1 MHILERLNWFVGS
14 AITVFIVTIVALV
27 LLRLVANLA
36 NPNPFG
42 WTSRTIRGL
51 TDPIINP
58 VRRALARF
66 GVDPKYAPL
75 VTILAVILLG
85 WFALQLIG
93 TIAFTVSGVLESLA
107 RHAVAPL
114 IGYLLHGLLS
124 LYNLA
129 IFVLVIFFWFRVS
142 YSNRLMRFLVTIT
155 EPFLGPLRRL
165 IPLVGGFDISPIIA
179 LVIIQILQRAIWGTL
194 IAR

>member
-1 MHILERLNWFVGS
+1 MTIFNQLYWLINS
-14 AITVFIVTIVALV
+14 AVTVFIITVVALV
-27 LLRLVANLA
+27 LLRFIANLA

-42 WTSRTIRGL
+42 WSSRTIRGL
-51 TDPIINP
+51 TDPLINP

-85 WFALQLIG
+85 WFALQLL
-93 TIAFTVSGVLESLA
+93 ATVAITLQGVIVSLG

-114 IGYLLHGLLS
+114 VGFLLHGLLS

-129 IFVLVIFFWFRVS
+129 IFIRVIYSCLGVS
-142 YSNRLMRFLVTIT
+142 YSNRFMRFLVKVT
-155 EPFLGPLRRL
+155 EPLLGPLRRL
-165 IPLVGGFDISPIIA
+165 VPSIGGFDISPIIA
-179 LVIIQILQRAIWGTL
+179 LIIIQLLQRAIVGTL
-194 IAR
+194 ISG

>member
-1 MHILERLNWFVGS
+1 MTIFNRLYWLLNS
-14 AITVFIVTIVALV
+14 AVTVFIIAVIALV

-42 WTSRTIRGL
+42 WTAVTIRRL
-51 TDPIINP
+51 TDPLISP

-85 WFALQLIG
+85 WVALQLV
-93 TIAFTVSGVLESLA
+93 ATVAMTLEGILVSLA
-107 RHAVAPL
+107 RPAVAPL
-114 IGYLLHGLLS
+114 IGFLLHGLLS

-129 IFVLVIFFWFRVS
+129 IFVRIIFSWFGVS
-142 YSNRLMRFLVTIT
+142 YSHRWMRFLVNIT
-155 EPFLGPLRRL
+155 EPLLGPLRRL

-179 LVIIQILQRAIWGTL
+179 LVIIQILQRAIVGTL
-194 IAR
+194 ING

>member
-1 MHILERLNWFVGS
+1 MIILERVYWLLNS
-14 AITVFIVTIVALV
+14 AVTVFIIAIIVLV
-27 LLRLVANLA
+27 LLRLMANLA

-51 TDPIINP
+51 TDPLINP
-58 VRRALARF
+58 VRRALVRF

-85 WFALQLIG
+85 WFALQLLG
-93 TIAFTVSGVLESLA
+93 TVTITLGGVLRSLA
-107 RHAVAPL
+107 GHAVAAL
-114 IGYLLHGLLS
+114 IGYLLYGLLS

-129 IFVLVIFFWFRVS
+129 IFVRIIFSWFGVS
-142 YSNRLMRFLVTIT
+142 YSNRWMRFLVNIT
-155 EPFLGPLRRL
+155 EPLLGPLRRL

-179 LVIIQILQRAIWGTL
+179 LVIIQILQKAVVGTL
-194 IAR
+194 IGG

>member
-1 MHILERLNWFVGS
+1 MTIFNQVYWLISS
-14 AITVFIVTIVALV
+14 AVTVLIVTVIVLV
-27 LLRLVANLA
+27 LLRLVTNLA

-51 TDPIINP
+51 TDPVINP

-75 VTILAVILLG
+75 VTILIVILFG

-93 TIAFTVSGVLESLA
+93 AITFTISGVVQSLA
-107 RHAVAPL
+107 RRAVAPFM
-114 IGYLLHGLLS
+114 GFLLWGLLS
-124 LYNLA
+124 FYNLA
-129 IFVLVIFFWFRVS
+129 IFVRVIFSCVGVS
-142 YSNRLMRFLVTIT
+142 YSNRFMRFLVTIT
-155 EPFLGPLRRL
+155 EPLLGPLRRM

-179 LVIIQILQRAIWGTL
+179 LVIIQLLQKAVMGTL
-194 IAR
+194 IFG

>member
-1 MHILERLNWFVGS
+1 MTILERLYWLLNS
-14 AITVFIVTIVALV
+14 AVTVFIIAVIALV
-27 LLRLVANLA
+27 LLRLIANLA

-51 TDPIINP
+51 TDPLINP

-85 WFALQLIG
+85 WFALQLLS
-93 TIAFTVSGVLESLA
+93 TVAMTLSGVLGSLA
-107 RHAVAPL
+107 RRAVAPFV
-114 IGYLLHGLLS
+114 GYLLHGLLS

-129 IFVLVIFFWFRVS
+129 IFLRIIFSWFGVS
-142 YSNRLMRFLVTIT
+142 YSNRLMRFLVNIT
-155 EPFLGPLRRL
+155 EPLLGPLRRL

-179 LVIIQILQRAIWGTL
+179 LVIIQILQRAIAGTL
-194 IAR
+194 IVG